1 MSDEVPNPDVP
12 ADLRAI
18 LAGIDRDLAESAKLR
33 PEGDKLAAERDKLP
47 AERDK
52 LAAERDKLLGEQ
64 LKLGAEQ
71 IRFNAE
77 QLKLNAEAAKLNR
90 DRWWQPALAIV
101 GLIGGL
107 VTAGGAIWH
116 ALHGG

>member
-52 LAAERDKLLGEQ
+52 LLGEQ

-71 IRFNAE
+71 IKFNTE

-101 GLIGGL
+101 GLVGGL